1 MGIPNKKFSKMSDR
15 NSSPEAQNSAPPQN
29 LGAVEI
35 DTLTTPESLQ
45 AHFGIGKS
53 AYYDDIRFLRA
64 QGHPINTHR
73 DDEKRTIV
81 EPETVQLLSAL
92 RSHVVATGSREG
104 FKYGGDLAVMEDASL
119 GDVAADGPTPTPEY
133 EAATGSQL
141 DDMVRQ
147 AQQLAAHNLVMGN
160 RVVAEMARQ
169 ISYDDLP
176 DDLKHQVDHARAAT
190 VPKANPAEVA
200 SSLLHRWRA
209 TQNSSHPSGAI
220 V

>member
-1 MGIPNKKFSKMSDR
+1 MGVLNKKFFKMSDR

-29 LGAVEI
+29 LGEVEI

-45 AHFGIGKS
+45 VHFGIGKS

-64 QGHPINTHR
+64 QGHDIKTHR

-104 FKYGGDLAVMEDASL
+104 FKYGGGLSVVGETSL
-119 GDVAADGPTPTPEY
+119 GDVAADGPMPASDY

-141 DDMVRQ
+141 NDMVRQ

-160 RVVAEMARQ
+160 QVIAEMARQ
-169 ISYDDLP
+169 IGYEDLP
-176 DDLKHQVDHARAAT
+176 DDLKQQVDHARAAT
-190 VPKANPAEVA
+190 VPKTNPAEIA
-200 SSLLHRWRA
+200 SRVLTQWRSQRGA
-209 TQNSSHPSGAI
+209 TAA
-220 V
+220 